1 MAGADHTIICFH
13 NGKLMRSLYKPDG
26 DSYESVIPFEYS
38 RDAELVKPKASIKK
52 IIPYECSTGRFRQ
65 WFGEHFME
73 LLPREYIGYFHEDGI
88 RIFTYQSENYNAIFY
103 LKDDESYVMLG
114 GYGHYVNVYTH
125 FYKCGYGESF
135 ERKMAK
141 ECYRWLFEKVFTPC
155 WVYSFTKEDYKEGLD
170 LFYFREK
177 FHYKNFWDMTKE
189 EREEDYKHELMDYD
203 E

>member
-1 MAGADHTIICFH
+1 MAGIDHTIICFH
-13 NGKLMRSLYKPDG
+13 NGRLMRSLYKSDG

-38 RDAELVKPKASIKK
+38 KDAELVKPKASIKK

-114 GYGHYVNVYTH
+114 GYGHYGNVYTH
-125 FYKCGYGESF
+125 FFERGYGEKF

-141 ECYRWLFEKVFTPC
+141 ECYRWLFREVFPYC
-155 WVYSFTKEDYKEGLD
+155 WSTMFKDIDEFLRAFSISYRKLEG
-170 LFYFREK
+170 
-177 FHYKNFWDMTKE
+177 
-189 EREEDYKHELMDYD
+189 
-203 E
+203 